1 MNQKTVE
8 SLGKELRR
16 QRRQL
21 FKEAADTE
29 ADLAFI
35 AEDRESELEERAQ
48 EERAARLFARLDIRA
63 KHAIEDIDAALLRI
77 ANGTYG
83 TCACGQ
89 AIAVKRLQALPATR
103 FCLDCARAHESGA
116 PVTEQE
122 EASAEPAG
130 PLPADFNL
138 MSDREIETALRELVR
153 EDGRIDGEE
162 LRIVF
167 RHGVIY
173 LDGAV
178 PSAAEHQMLLK
189 LLTDIEGFQD
199 VVDRLQVKEI
209 LWERAARSKPIPEEP
224 PPSRLDPT
232 VTEDVVRSTE
242 EGIDYSPP
250 EVPPPE
256 EE

>member
-1 MNQKTVE
+1 MNQKTIE
-8 SLGKELRR
+8 SLAKELRR
-16 QRRQL
+16 QRQHL
-21 FKEAADTE
+21 FKEATENE

-35 AEDRESELEERAQ
+35 AEDRESVLEERAQ

-77 ANGTYG
+77 GKGTYG
-83 TCACGQ
+83 ICACGQ
-89 AIAVKRLQALPATR
+89 AIPVKRLQALPAIR
-103 FCLDCARAHESGA
+103 FCLDCARAQESGTPVAEEEEA
-116 PVTEQE
+116 PVRQT
-122 EASAEPAG
+122 G
-130 PLPADFNL
+130 LLPAAFNL
-138 MSDREIETALRELVR
+138 MSDREIEMALRELVR
-153 EDGRIDGEE
+153 EDGRIDAEE

-167 RHGVIY
+167 RHGVVH
-173 LDGAV
+173 LDGVV
-178 PSAAEHQMLLK
+178 PSTAEHQMLLK

-209 LWERAARSKPIPEEP
+209 LWERAARSKPSPEER

-232 VTEDVVRSTE
+232 ITEDVVKSDE

-250 EVPPPE
+250 VAPPPE

>member
-1 MNQKTVE
+1 MNQKTIE
-8 SLGKELRR
+8 SLGKELHR

-21 FKEAADTE
+21 LKEAADNE

-48 EERAARLFARLDIRA
+48 EERAARVCARLDILA

-77 ANGTYG
+77 ENGTYG
-83 TCACGQ
+83 ICACGQ
-89 AIAVKRLQALPATR
+89 SIAVKRLQALPATR
-103 FCLDCARAHESGA
+103 FCLDCARAYESGA
-116 PVTEQE
+116 PVAAQR
-122 EASAEPAG
+122 EAPTGEAG
-130 PLPADFNL
+130 PLPTDFNL
-138 MSDREIETALRELVR
+138 MSDREIEAALRELVR

-167 RHGVIY
+167 RHGVVY

-178 PSAAEHQMLLK
+178 PSTSEHQILLK

-199 VVDRLQVKEI
+199 VVDGLQVAEI
-209 LWERAARSKPIPEEP
+209 LWQRPSRSKPIPEEQ
-224 PPSRLDPT
+224 PPSRLNPT
-232 VTEDVVRSTE
+232 VTEDVVKSNE
-242 EGIDYSPP
+242 EGVDYSPP
-250 EVPPPE
+250 VAPPPE

>member
-1 MNQKTVE
+1 MNQKTIE
-8 SLGKELRR
+8 SLGKELHR

-35 AEDRESELEERAQ
+35 ADDRESELEERAQ
-48 EERAARLFARLDIRA
+48 EERAARLFARLDLRA

-83 TCACGQ
+83 ICACGRT
-89 AIAVKRLQALPATR
+89 IAVKRLQALPATR
-103 FCLDCARAHESGA
+103 FCLDCARAQESGM
-116 PVTEQE
+116 PIIEEE
-122 EASAEPAG
+122 EAPGEQPG
-130 PLPADFNL
+130 PLPADFSL
-138 MSDREIETALRELVR
+138 MSDPEIETALRELVR

-167 RHGVIY
+167 RHGVVY
-173 LDGAV
+173 LDGAL
-178 PSAAEHQMLLK
+178 PSTAEHQMLLK
-189 LLTDIEGFQD
+189 LLTDIEGLQNI
-199 VVDRLQVKEI
+199 VDRVQVQEI
-209 LWERAARSKPIPEEP
+209 LWERAARSKPAPEEP

-232 VTEDVVRSTE
+232 VTEDVVKSNE
-242 EGIDYSPP
+242 EGIDYAPP
-250 EVPPPE
+250 VSPPPE